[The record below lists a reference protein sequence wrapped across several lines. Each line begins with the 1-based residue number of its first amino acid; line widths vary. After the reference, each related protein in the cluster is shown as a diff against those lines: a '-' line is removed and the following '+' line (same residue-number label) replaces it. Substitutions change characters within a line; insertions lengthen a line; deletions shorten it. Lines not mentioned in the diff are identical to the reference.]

1 MLLPLL
7 GRNLH
12 LSLVT
17 RAIDRVHFF
26 LANKFLSRL
35 FAVGVVNVLESIEG
49 VLVAGLGRNLP
60 VADSDF
66 MIAKLVVFGQAD
78 VVARIYVSSQ
88 RAYLHYQNGPP
99 LIGGYSHALV
109 VAISNVNACFSR
121 TEFDGADVA
130 IECLQVI
137 FGFSKSTIPVNAAH
151 RCICNVVILQT
162 PRSKPRKILIGAGRL
177 WFATER
183 TSQGKLLASAL
194 LLVLLTYGCFALLIA
209 CPANDVATA

>member
-7 GRNLH
+7 ARNLH

-60 VADSDF
+60 MADCDF
-66 MIAKLVVFGQAD
+66 MIAKLVFGVAD

-88 RAYLHYQNGPP
+88 RAYLHYQSGLL
-99 LIGGYSHALV
+99 LIDGYSVALV
-109 VAISNVNACFSR
+109 VDIPNINTSIRR

-137 FGFSKSTIPVNAAH
+137 FGCVT
-151 RCICNVVILQT
+151 
-162 PRSKPRKILIGAGRL
+162 
-177 WFATER
+177 
-183 TSQGKLLASAL
+183 
-194 LLVLLTYGCFALLIA
+194 
-209 CPANDVATA
+209 